1 MQGCA
6 LSVAPM
12 SSKSC
17 TMEVL
22 ERGGTDP
29 QVNWEHT
36 ESMEGGVVF

>member
-6 LSVAPM
+6 LSEAPM

-22 ERGGTDP
+22 ESGEIGPR
-29 QVNWEHT
+29 VNWEHT
-36 ESMEGGVVF
+36 L